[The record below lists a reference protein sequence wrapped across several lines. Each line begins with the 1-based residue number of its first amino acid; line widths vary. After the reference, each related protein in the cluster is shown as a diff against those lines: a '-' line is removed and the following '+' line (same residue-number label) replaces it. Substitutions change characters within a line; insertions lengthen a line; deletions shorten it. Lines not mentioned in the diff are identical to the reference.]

1 MENGGNFMKNLD
13 LSSTYGLNLKDLP
26 DVLIPSE
33 VSRVLRVGRC
43 STYKLL
49 SKGKIRAFKIG
60 NQYKIPKQAVL
71 EYIQNEQQ

>member
-1 MENGGNFMKNLD
+1 MKNLD

-49 SKGKIRAFKIG
+49 SKGKVRAFKIG

>member
-1 MENGGNFMKNLD
+1 MISQSNLCEH
-13 LSSTYGLNLKDLP
+13 Y
-26 DVLIPSE
+26 
-33 VSRVLRVGRC
+33 LRVGRC

-60 NQYKIPKQAVL
+60 NQYKIPKRAVL